1 MIPLIAIVGPT
12 ASGKTALAIQVAK
25 DLGGEIISADS
36 MQIYKKMDIGTA
48 KPSLEEREGIPHY
61 MIDVAQPGE
70 SFSVDRFA
78 KEAHRIIKDIH
89 QRGKVPII
97 AGGTGLYVDTVLNNI
112 KLSENSFNEE
122 VRHKLEQ
129 EAEEKGKEYMYE
141 KLCKIDP
148 DAAGKLHV
156 NDLKRVIRALEICH
170 ITGKTKTEFDKE
182 SKKTEKIYNSL
193 TFALALDRKI
203 LYNRIDIRVDK
214 MMEEGLL
221 EEVASLKDILC
232 KNTTAFQGLGYKEII
247 DYLDNKTTLSEAVE
261 LIKKSTR
268 NYAKRQLTWF
278 RRNKDIIWLDAEK
291 PLEDMLLT
299 VRKEW
304 ESIG

>member
-12 ASGKTALAIQVAK
+12 ASGKTALAVQVAK

-36 MQIYKKMDIGTA
+36 MQIYKKMNIGTA
-48 KPSLEEREGIPHY
+48 KPSMEEREGIPHY
-61 MIDVAQPGE
+61 MLDVAEPGE

-78 KEAHRIIKDIH
+78 KEAHRLIKDIH
-89 QRGKVPII
+89 SRGKVPII

-112 KLSENSFNEE
+112 KLSENSFDEE
-122 VRHKLEQ
+122 IRQKLEE
-129 EAEEKGKEYMYE
+129 EAEIKGKEYMYQ
-141 KLCKIDP
+141 KLCDIDP
-148 DAAGKLHV
+148 DAAAKLHV
-156 NDLKRVIRALEICH
+156 NDHKRIIRALEIYA
-170 ITGKTKTEFDKE
+170 ITGKTKTELDKE

-193 TFALALDRKI
+193 TFAIALDRKI

-221 EEVASLKDILC
+221 EEVASLKDVLGE
-232 KNTTAFQGLGYKEII
+232 NTTAVQGLGYKEII
-247 DYLDNKTTLSEAVE
+247 DYFNGKTTLSDAVE

-299 VRKEW
+299 IRKEW